1 MLLHDQTIAL
11 VSLRQQLLTS
21 QEEDARAYAQN
32 AALCDTLKEALEELQ
47 VRKLA
52 AEPDEARAATAAREE
67 RLARERAAHAEEVRT
82 MNAEI
87 ADVRERRGRA
97 KDAFEAELNEK
108 AELTRTEQEL
118 RAELELERFDEET
131 RAKLRQGVDAEVST
145 ARDSLRSAM
154 AEAMKGAAEQTERA
168 LKSQVAS
175 QVAWAARE
183 LPTMLHGETQK
194 FLAQLGGAHAEI
206 AAAAGGLPADAGPA
220 LAAAARQKA
229 VRLQDPEAAHV
240 IAGGKILLAAAEGVD
255 VTGAAEESGPLVE
268 KPVWALSDDEV
279 PPLHMGRSRDKDS
292 TPGSTPRRRDRDA
305 CAAAFGLSSA
315 AGGGAAGD
323 SLEAAQDALVLAAQH
338 AAASRDSR
346 DPMARARGGRA
357 PPRRRAGRH
366 RRRLALRWRR
376 AVGGVGASSVG
387 GGAAAVGRMGAA
399 ARRVPASAARGLP
412 AAARRVPTLP
422 LPGLPAATKLRVPA
436 RRRGGRA
443 ARRGAARLAAHA
455 LAVCRRHRRRT
466 GGGTGGGG
474 GGVGPAEPG
483 GGGGGRGVGV
493 GRERGGGGGGGGG
506 VEARPRPRP
515 APLKGRQRLLQ
526 EEFVGGEAALRLW
539 AEARV

>member
-206 AAAAGGLPADAGPA
+206 AAAAGGLPVDAGPA

-315 AGGGAAGD
+315 VGGGAAGD

-346 DPMARARGGRA
+346 DPMARARAEAALLRA
-357 PPRRRAGRH
+357 AAQAVTAAGS
-366 RRRLALRWRR
+366 LC
-376 AVGGVGASSVG
+376 
-387 GGAAAVGRMGAA
+387 GGAAPSAASAPPPWAAAPPPWAAWGPPPAGYPPAPPAGYPPPPAGYPPYPYPGYPPPQSYAYPPAGAA
-399 ARRVPASAARGLP
+399 GAPP
-412 AAARRVPTLP
+412 
-422 LPGLPAATKLRVPA
+422 
-436 RRRGGRA
+436 
-443 ARRGAARLAAHA
+443 GAAPPDSPRMLSPCAA
-455 LAVCRRHRRRT
+455 
-466 GGGTGGGG
+466 
-474 GGVGPAEPG
+474 
-483 GGGGGRGVGV
+483 GGRGNACVIDSAGTGATSSRRV
-493 GRERGGGGGGGGG
+493 STLTPATRQQTVCSARKFSGR
-506 VEARPRPRP
+506 
-515 APLKGRQRLLQ
+515 
-526 EEFVGGEAALRLW
+526 
-539 AEARV
+539 